1 MSDQEKERIAALI
14 AARGEVDDHSL
25 GNPLGNPLDSALDA
39 PLEELFATAR
49 QTRPDVP
56 MALQAAILADAVLQQ
71 KTRSEVLAR
80 QSADL
85 AAGQSADLAATQTA
99 GRHSTAH
106 RLWRQFSA
114 AVGGWPAFGGMAA
127 ASLAG
132 LWIGLAPPSFL
143 PDPVERFA
151 AFSSGSQLIT
161 DLGYDVSLLMGDEVF
176 E

>member
-1 MSDQEKERIAALI
+1 MSDQEKERIAAQV
-14 AARGEVDDHSL
+14 AAQVTARGEVDDH
-25 GNPLGNPLDSALDA
+25 PLDSALDA

-49 QTRPDVP
+49 RTRPDAPV
-56 MALQAAILADAVLQQ
+56 ALQAAILADAVLLQ
-71 KTRSEVLAR
+71 KTRNEVLAA
-80 QSADL
+80 Q
-85 AAGQSADLAATQTA
+85 QTA

-106 RLWRQFSA
+106 RLWRQFAA
-114 AVGGWPAFGGMAA
+114 AVGGWPAVGGMAA
-127 ASLAG
+127 ASLTG